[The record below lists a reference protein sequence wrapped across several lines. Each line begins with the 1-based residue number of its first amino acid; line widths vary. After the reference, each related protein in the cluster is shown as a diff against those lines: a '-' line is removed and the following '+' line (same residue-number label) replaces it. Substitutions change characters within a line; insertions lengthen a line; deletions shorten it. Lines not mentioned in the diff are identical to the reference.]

1 MAGMG
6 GWTSVPVTGD
16 PLLPRR
22 GHTAT
27 LDQARS
33 LVYVFG
39 GQGYHD
45 LYADLM
51 SFDWRTGVVTR
62 LPTQGSAPSAR
73 RNHVAVLDSVRRRL
87 LVFGG
92 RGYYDLF
99 DDVYAA
105 DVDSAPLTW
114 TRLAPTGA
122 APSRREGHVA
132 VFDAA
137 RNRMIVFGGE
147 SYYDLV
153 DDTWELA
160 FSASANGTW
169 RELAPAGTPPAPR
182 TEASVAFD
190 ASTSRVFVGGGAG
203 FHDVELDLA
212 VLDLTT
218 GDGTWSSQSPAPVT
232 GVSGAWV
239 WDELA
244 NRLFQQSGQ
253 AYYGLLGSPGGPE
266 LLDAAL
272 VYVESEPA
280 AFLFLGQGYHQL
292 SGRIWRLDL

>member
-1 MAGMG
+1 
-6 GWTSVPVTGD
+6 VTGD
-16 PLLPRR
+16 ALLPRR

-27 LDQARS
+27 LDEAGE
-33 LVYVFG
+33 LIYVFG

-45 LYADLM
+45 LYADLL

-73 RNHVAVLDSVRRRL
+73 LDHVAVFDTVRRRL

-99 DDVYAA
+99 DDVYAMS
-105 DVDSAPLTW
+105 VDASPLIW
-114 TRLAPTGA
+114 TRLTPTGTPP
-122 APSRREGHVA
+122 APREGHVA

-147 SYYDLV
+147 KYYDLEN
-153 DDTWELA
+153 DTWELA
-160 FSASANGTW
+160 FSGSANGTW
-169 RELAPAGTPPAPR
+169 RELAPVGTLPSPR
-182 TEASVAFD
+182 TEASIAFD
-190 ASTSRVFVGGGAG
+190 GATSRAFVGGGVG

-218 GDGTWSSQSPAPVT
+218 ADGIWSAQSPAPVT

-244 NRLFQQSGQ
+244 NRLFQESGQ
-253 AYYGLLGSPGGPE
+253 AYYGLLGPPGGPA
-266 LLDAAL
+266 LMDSAL
-272 VYVESEPA
+272 VYVASETA
-280 AFLFLGQGYHQL
+280 AFLVLGQGYHEL